1 MSPFPC
7 LDLTSLAPRRIFVPF
22 AFSAG
27 EDADKLWKETKDDWG
42 RRKSREI
49 AAFFKTPASG
59 DKAADAF
66 AVRGARLQS
75 NGRADFELWKN
86 GLSFWRANGDG
97 SIERLSETDNQV
109 LDLAVGLVG
118 PKEFGLFV
126 TWNPSGSDIR
136 HVFFGPGDFARLSNA
151 SNADNVSAREA
162 ATAYRSATQGEPFI
176 LLDLPAIAVLPASF
190 ADTLYGTAFP
200 ERLPGGLLD
209 FLQRIWHGM
218 PQIEWQFCS
227 NRCHL
232 KATAIPSDAPGFG
245 LAIDFG
251 TSASTIALFPSL
263 QKARVNA
270 TRVADPIADLAP
282 WPHFTDVIRR
292 ESLTGDSGVAIADQ
306 LRFDPA
312 SRIGECPAYPFFM
325 DSRQP
330 LSLNRTQVPSILH
343 APDFQAESRL
353 DREVVIPDSV
363 GPQCFI
369 GDEVRKLVEL
379 ALPYEPSDKAARADW
394 DRYLYAPKS
403 LVGRMAP
410 RAAILE
416 HIDKP
421 IETFLRELF
430 DQAYFTYISGSHES
444 LPEIGTLQSVTYSY
458 PVTWTDYQ
466 RDCFHAQLKAALSQS
481 LLSECLPDGR
491 IDAAVSKKTSMDEAS
506 AAFLGFVMKRFSG
519 LEGREL
525 LNAYQPF
532 NPGGGKAPSDLKPV
546 NVLVFDCGEGTT
558 DIVWLEITQATDP
571 ETGSPLHHV
580 DSRVKRHFATE
591 QAGLEVT
598 RRIAQYVK
606 DVLIQHSPEN
616 ATRARKWICTKLG
629 EKSSLK
635 KFDPEIGG
643 TLGAHRMG
651 LVHLF
656 YKLAEELKIDRE
668 LTGTTKELASRR
680 LRGVAKTLPELT
692 LPDDKLKHVVR
703 TVFSDAIDQVRSW
716 FKDGP
721 RLDVVIMSGRS
732 CRLPELAV
740 MLREAIPVQFRPF
753 AMDFVTPEAFLLEP
767 TSEGSGGDE
776 QVGKNCVVTGLV
788 LNRFNIESVT
798 GQSLRCHPIDAL
810 KRTRAIG
817 VQHQGITADRKT
829 VFSAKFPLLVEPDN
843 GLINPED
850 DLGPL
855 VIEKGTATS
864 LLLAINFAG
873 TKLAD
878 GDNVDPVHP
887 FIDIDLEG
895 GGDDSFDALHLY
907 FRQKTSTDLRLSKI
921 ELHKAGSPPQTKPVS
936 EAEAWKQV
944 SLGRVK
950 VRCKQCP
957 TDSDFRNTGQIH
969 INNDDAVDL

>member
-1 MSPFPC
+1 MPPFSC

-22 AFSAG
+22 ECAMG
-27 EDADKLWKETKDDWG
+27 EDADKLWKATREDWAK
-42 RRKSREI
+42 RKSREV
-49 AAFFKTPASG
+49 AVFFKTPTPEA
-59 DKAADAF
+59 KQCDAF
-66 AVRGARLQS
+66 TVRAAKLQS
-75 NGRADFELWKN
+75 NGRAKFKLWEN
-86 GLSFWRANGDG
+86 GLSFWRANADG
-97 SIERLSETDNQV
+97 TLERLDETENQV
-109 LDLAVGLVG
+109 LDLAVGLAG
-118 PKEFGLFV
+118 PKDFGLFV
-126 TWNPSGSDIR
+126 TWNPGGSDVR
-136 HVFFGPGDFARLSNA
+136 HVFFSPGDFARLSDA
-151 SNADNVSAREA
+151 SNPEDISASEVA
-162 ATAYRSATQGEPFI
+162 ATYRTATQGEPFI
-176 LLDLPAIAVLPASF
+176 LLDIPAVAILPLSF
-190 ADTLYGTAFP
+190 ADTLYGDALP
-200 ERLPGGLLD
+200 DRLPGGLSDLP
-209 FLQRIWHGM
+209 QRLWRGL
-218 PQIEWQFCS
+218 PQLEWQFYPH
-227 NRCHL
+227 RCHI
-232 KATAIPSDAPGFG
+232 KASAIAHESPGFG

-251 TSASTIALFPSL
+251 TSASTIAIFPSRRP
-263 QKARVNA
+263 AMTNA

-292 ESLTGDSGVAIADQ
+292 ESLTGDSGVAVADQ

-312 SRIGECPAYPFFM
+312 SRIGECSAYPFFM
-325 DSRQP
+325 DSRQ
-330 LSLNRTQVPSILH
+330 SLPPNRTQVPSILH

-353 DREVVIPDSV
+353 DREVVVPESA

-379 ALPYEPSDKAARADW
+379 ALPYEPSDKAARAEW

-403 LVGRMAP
+403 LVGRMAA
-410 RAAILE
+410 RAAILD

-421 IETFLRELF
+421 IEAFLRELF
-430 DQAYFTYISGSHES
+430 DQAYFTCIAGAHDSLLASG
-444 LPEIGTLQSVTYSY
+444 PLQSVTYSY

-466 RDCFHAQLKAALSQS
+466 RDCFHAQLKAALGQS
-481 LLSECLPDGR
+481 LLSECLPEGR
-491 IDAAVSKKTSMDEAS
+491 IDAVVSKATSMDEAS
-506 AAFLGFVMKRFSG
+506 AAFIGFVMKRFSG

-525 LNAYQPF
+525 LHAYQPF

-558 DIVWLEITQATDP
+558 DIVWLEITQAMDP
-571 ETGSPLHHV
+571 DTGSRLHHV
-580 DSRVKRHFATE
+580 DSTVKRHFATE

-606 DVLIQHSPEN
+606 DVLIQNSPEN
-616 ATRARKWICTKLG
+616 ASRVRKWICTKLG

-668 LTGTTKELASRR
+668 LTATTKELAGRR
-680 LRGVAKTLPELT
+680 LRGVAKSLPELS

-703 TVFSDAIDQVRSW
+703 TVFGDAVDQVRSW
-716 FKDGP
+716 FKNGP

-732 CRLPELAV
+732 CQLPELAV
-740 MLREAIPVQFRPF
+740 MLREAIPAQHRPF
-753 AMDFVTPEAFLLEP
+753 AMDFVTPETFLLEP
-767 TSEGSGGDE
+767 TAEGGEGDE
-776 QVGKNCVVTGLV
+776 QVGKTCVVTGLV
-788 LNRFNIESVT
+788 LNRFNIESAT
-798 GQSLRCHPIDAL
+798 GQALRCHPIDAL

-829 VFSAKFPLLVEPDN
+829 VFSAKFPLLAEPDN
-843 GLINPED
+843 GLINPEE

-855 VIEKGTATS
+855 VIEKGTASS

-873 TKLAD
+873 KKIAD
-878 GDNVDPVHP
+878 GDQVDPVHP
-887 FIDIDLEG
+887 FIDIDLDG
-895 GGDDSFDALHLY
+895 GGDESFDALHLY
-907 FRQKTSTDLRLSKI
+907 FRQKTSTDMRLSKI
-921 ELHKAGSPPQTKPVS
+921 ELHKAGAPSQTKTVAETEAWRPVS
-936 EAEAWKQV
+936 V
-944 SLGRVK
+944 GRVK